1 MNINNILENE
11 ELKKLL
17 DKSIEKTYYNYKL
30 SFIIEHDDFIQEVY
44 MFIIPKLK
52 NFESEKSSL
61 KTYIPMLVMTC
72 AKNCIQK
79 ANGQSKNHNKID
91 FRNNTISLEYEFK
104 NEESNNAEYKELIGE
119 VENIFPRLIVNEI
132 INMSN
137 LTKAQKEIIH
147 LMSKGY
153 SIADIAEQLNK
164 SVSCIGITF
173 HRAKQKIVRKY
184 AL

>member
-1 MNINNILENE
+1 MNINHILENE

-17 DKSIEKTYYNYKL
+17 DRSIEKTYNRYKL

-61 KTYIPMLVMTC
+61 KTYLPMLVMTC

-79 ANGQSKNHNKID
+79 ANGQSKNHNKLD
-91 FRNNTISLEYEFK
+91 FKNNTISLEYEFK
-104 NEESNNAEYKELIGE
+104 NDDSNKAEYKELVGDTE
-119 VENIFPRLIVNEI
+119 DIFPKLIVNEI
-132 INMSN
+132 LNMTN
-137 LTKAQKEIIH
+137 LTPSQKEIIK
-147 LMSKGY
+147 LMSKGH
-153 SIADIAEQLNK
+153 SIADIAEKLNK
-164 SVSCIGITF
+164 SVSCVGITF
-173 HRAKQKIVRKY
+173 IRAKEKIVRKY